1 MVKDEFEEELES
13 YEAILEKERKKTT
26 RNTRILLVIL
36 IIVSVIF
43 IIALWRY

>member
-13 YEAILEKERKKTT
+13 YEAILEKERKKPS